1 VTFLTFG
8 WFDKPYYFDD
18 YVAFYGI
25 FLFGVLCF
33 LWNIRSLKK
42 QILTALLCSIP
53 IYVSGNKS
61 AMVLWALTLIAT
73 PLFFFVLN
81 RWGSNKKRFFA
92 TLVTILSPI
101 PIILGIALVASHYT
115 KGGSLET
122 LWSRHHL
129 THVVYQAIELKP
141 SLLLT
146 GMGWGSYSDASIM
159 AIDIQKMPTFDH
171 QQFVWEFLIDRNPF
185 HSHNELAESL
195 LSLGIAGLLLVWFLY
210 ALFPLTVSLPLLPI
224 GTILGITSLTL
235 GTTWFQMPISLPL
248 MGIALGSSAYR
259 LPPPSTAE
267 GIAANRSLLASI
279 FLLSA
284 LFSFWGA
291 HQTFWIMQQDIH
303 LKPAPYYEA
312 SQKKTCG
319 NGLIDWDRGGHWL
332 IQYFRNTENQIKSR
346 PEQAASFRAFES
358 AEWLQ
363 CAVNR
368 QWHHSPTLRVM
379 ASDLINYSEW
389 AHYDGEAH
397 YIPPYA
403 LEGWKEKIDIW
414 MQEVPQR
421 TDLVAPYFLWKLSRN
436 EETDILPLLDSILKR
451 NPEDPVGLWFSGIY
465 FLSQPETFEKGRY
478 LMRHA
483 VTLGITHIIPID
495 ENLLEQL

>member
-1 VTFLTFG
+1 
-8 WFDKPYYFDD
+8 
-18 YVAFYGI
+18 
-25 FLFGVLCF
+25 
-33 LWNIRSLKK
+33 
-42 QILTALLCSIP
+42 
-53 IYVSGNKS
+53 
-61 AMVLWALTLIAT
+61 
-73 PLFFFVLN
+73 
-81 RWGSNKKRFFA
+81 
-92 TLVTILSPI
+92 
-101 PIILGIALVASHYT
+101 
-115 KGGSLET
+115 
-122 LWSRHHL
+122 
-129 THVVYQAIELKP
+129 
-141 SLLLT
+141 
-146 GMGWGSYSDASIM
+146 
-159 AIDIQKMPTFDH
+159 
-171 QQFVWEFLIDRNPF
+171 
-185 HSHNELAESL
+185 
-195 LSLGIAGLLLVWFLY
+195 
-210 ALFPLTVSLPLLPI
+210 
-224 GTILGITSLTL
+224 
-235 GTTWFQMPISLPL
+235 
-248 MGIALGSSAYR
+248 
-259 LPPPSTAE
+259 
-267 GIAANRSLLASI
+267 
-279 FLLSA
+279 
-284 LFSFWGA
+284 
-291 HQTFWIMQQDIH
+291 MQQDIH